1 MGNNTL
7 KSIGDFQANVGIFS
21 ADINVIIT
29 YVIAVIM
36 IIFSIVLAII
46 SFIPMKPFDCND
58 NKINAL
64 KQEKEIDCSPPI
76 IESVCKSSEQNYN
89 NEVKRCNTKVKQ
101 PQLLWFLLLIPG
113 AILLVFIAKY
123 WDKLVYRNKT
133 AAQLGG
139 AMFELNT
146 FNTLKNLMK

>member
-1 MGNNTL
+1 MSDNTL
-7 KSIGDFQANVGIFS
+7 KSIGDFQANVGYFS

-29 YVIAVIM
+29 YIMAGIM
-36 IIFSIVLAII
+36 IIAAIVLAIM

-58 NKINAL
+58 DTINA
-64 KQEKEIDCSPPI
+64 
-76 IESVCKSSEQNYN
+76 SEQDYN

-123 WDKLVYRNKT
+123 WDKLVHRNKT
-133 AAQLGG
+133 AAQIGG
-139 AMFELNT
+139 TMFEL
-146 FNTLKNLMK
+146 NTLKNLMK